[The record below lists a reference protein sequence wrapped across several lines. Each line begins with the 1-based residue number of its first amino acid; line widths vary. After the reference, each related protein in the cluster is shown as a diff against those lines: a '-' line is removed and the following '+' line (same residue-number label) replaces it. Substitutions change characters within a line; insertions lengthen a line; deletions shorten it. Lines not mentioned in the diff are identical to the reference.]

1 MMKRC
6 VAASCSNTYKDGVS
20 LSKFPKDKKLRLQWK
35 NKLREQEQ
43 NGKDPVNILTSAAAI
58 SLRTALKFL
67 HLLQVLVNKIRIV
80 D

>member
-1 MMKRC
+1 ME
-6 VAASCSNTYKDGVS
+6 
-20 LSKFPKDKKLRLQWK
+20 K
-35 NKLREQEQ
+35 NKSREQEQ

-67 HLLQVLVNKIRIV
+67 HLFQVLVNKIRIV